1 MRNRKLSYRIRLQ
14 FLGFL
19 GLALLLNG
27 CGFQPIYGNISP
39 KPGVQNVEDL
49 LRSVDIEII
58 PNFEGQFLRNQ
69 LIDSMHNTGAAPS
82 FQYVLKIGDINE
94 TKRDLDITK
103 ESNATIAQLR
113 LTTTLTLVRKRDNK
127 TILNKS
133 LWSTTSYNILESQ
146 FTTRVS
152 KDYARE
158 NGLKNLAQQIE
169 RQVSLALKNNAMAR

>member
-1 MRNRKLSYRIRLQ
+1 MKNRKLSYRIRVQ

-19 GLALLLNG
+19 GLALLLNA

-39 KPGVQNVEDL
+39 QVGAQSTEDL

-82 FQYVLKIGDINE
+82 FQYVLKIGDISE

-113 LTTTLTLVRKRDNK
+113 LATSLTLHRKSDNK
-127 TILNKS
+127 IILKKS

-146 FTTRVS
+146 FTTRIS

-158 NGLKNLAQQIE
+158 NGLKNIAQQVE
-169 RQVSLALKNNAMAR
+169 RQVSLALKNNNTTR

>member
-1 MRNRKLSYRIRLQ
+1 MKNRKLSYRIRFQ
-14 FLGFL
+14 FLGLL
-19 GLALLLNG
+19 GLVLMLNA
-27 CGFQPIYGNISP
+27 CGFQPIYRNISP
-39 KPGVQNVEDL
+39 KVGVENTEDL

-82 FQYVLKIGDINE
+82 FLYILKIADINE

-113 LTTTLTLVRKRDNK
+113 LATSLTLHRKSDNK
-127 TILNKS
+127 IILKKS

-146 FTTRVS
+146 FTTRIS

-158 NGLKNLAQQIE
+158 NGLKNIAQQVE
-169 RQVSLALKNNAMAR
+169 RQVSLALKNNSTAK

>member
-1 MRNRKLSYRIRLQ
+1 MKNRKLSYRIRVQ

-19 GLALLLNG
+19 GLIFLLNA

-39 KPGVQNVEDL
+39 KVGAQSTEDL
-49 LRSVDIEII
+49 LSSVYIQII

-82 FQYVLKIGDINE
+82 FQYVLKIGDISE

-113 LTTTLTLVRKRDNK
+113 LATSLTLRRKSDNK
-127 TILNKS
+127 IILKKS

-146 FTTRVS
+146 FTTRIS

-158 NGLKNLAQQIE
+158 NGLKNIAQQIQ
-169 RQVSLALKNNAMAR
+169 RQVSLALKNNRTTR